1 VVAHSFR
8 LIPVFSDV
16 IAADA
21 AMAKLVEDIR
31 GPHAAHINEVL
42 GRTDSLLYRRGNF
55 NGTFDDLIC
64 QALLE
69 ERDAEISMS
78 PGFRWGSSLPTGS
91 NITMDDVYNQT
102 AITYPNV
109 YRSKMKGEMVK
120 AILEDVADNLFHL
133 DPYYQQGGDMVRVGG
148 MSYTINPHEKM
159 GGRISN
165 MTLAR
170 TGELIDPNR
179 EYVVAGWAS
188 VNPDTQGP
196 PVWDAVANYIR
207 RKKTISQP
215 ESQLVKVVGV

>member
-1 VVAHSFR
+1 
-8 LIPVFSDV
+8 
-16 IAADA
+16 
-21 AMAKLVEDIR
+21 
-31 GPHAAHINEVL
+31 
-42 GRTDSLLYRRGNF
+42 
-55 NGTFDDLIC
+55 
-64 QALLE
+64 
-69 ERDAEISMS
+69 
-78 PGFRWGSSLPTGS
+78 
-91 NITMDDVYNQT
+91 MDDVYNQT